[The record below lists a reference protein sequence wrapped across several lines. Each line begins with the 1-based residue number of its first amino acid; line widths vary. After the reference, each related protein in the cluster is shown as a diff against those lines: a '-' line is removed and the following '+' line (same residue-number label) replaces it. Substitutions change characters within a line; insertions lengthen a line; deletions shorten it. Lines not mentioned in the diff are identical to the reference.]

1 MNGLIVNFLVWT
13 LIVVGVTSLLLY
25 LSKKS
30 GDEEKKRAL
39 IPAVIVISTMGCI
52 MGWAVSRENLAVA
65 FAVLIAGALLLH
77 IYYSSLRRKGYIL
90 EDERTLRIEEISARR
105 TLQVFMITL
114 AFIVIY
120 LSIAQQR
127 NPALR
132 DAFILAEA
140 LLVAVML
147 FHMAFRAYYSRV
159 M

>member
-1 MNGLIVNFLVWT
+1 MNELIVNFLVWA
-13 LIVVGVTSLLLY
+13 LIVVGATSLLLY

-39 IPAVIVISTMGCI
+39 IPAVIVILTMGYI
-52 MGWAVSRENLAVA
+52 MGWAVSKGNLVAA
-65 FAVLIAGALLLH
+65 FAVLITGALLLH
-77 IYYSSLRRKGYIL
+77 IYYSSLRRKGYVL
-90 EDERTLRIEEISARR
+90 EDERTLRIEEVSSRR

-120 LSIAQQR
+120 LSIVQQR

-140 LLVAVML
+140 LLVTVMIL
-147 FHMAFRAYYSRV
+147 HIAFRAYYNRV

>member
-1 MNGLIVNFLVWT
+1 MNELIVNFLVWA
-13 LIVVGVTSLLLY
+13 LIVVGATSLLLY

-30 GDEEKKRAL
+30 GDEEKKRSL
-39 IPAVIVISTMGCI
+39 IPAVIVILTMGYI
-52 MGWAVSRENLAVA
+52 MGWAVSKGNLVAA
-65 FAVLIAGALLLH
+65 FAVLITGALLLH
-77 IYYSSLRRKGYIL
+77 IYYSSLRRKGYVL
-90 EDERTLRIEEISARR
+90 EDERTLRIEEVSSRR

-120 LSIAQQR
+120 LSIVQQR

-140 LLVAVML
+140 LLVTVMIL
-147 FHMAFRAYYSRV
+147 HIAFRAYYNRV

>member
-1 MNGLIVNFLVWT
+1 IALN
-13 LIVVGVTSLLLY
+13 LY
-25 LSKKS
+25 YAPLK
-30 GDEEKKRAL
+30 
-39 IPAVIVISTMGCI
+39 
-52 MGWAVSRENLAVA
+52 
-65 FAVLIAGALLLH
+65 
-77 IYYSSLRRKGYIL
+77 RKGYVL

-147 FHMAFRAYYSRV
+147 LHMAFRAYYSRV

>member
-1 MNGLIVNFLVWT
+1 MNELIVNFLVWA
-13 LIVVGVTSLLLY
+13 LIVVGATSLLLY

-30 GDEEKKRAL
+30 GDEEKKRSL
-39 IPAVIVISTMGCI
+39 IPAVIVILTMGYI
-52 MGWAVSRENLAVA
+52 MGWAVSKGNLVAA
-65 FAVLIAGALLLH
+65 FAVLITGALLLH
-77 IYYSSLRRKGYIL
+77 IYYSSLRRKGYVL
-90 EDERTLRIEEISARR
+90 EDERTLRIEEVSSGR

-120 LSIAQQR
+120 LSIVQQR

-140 LLVAVML
+140 LLVTVMIL
-147 FHMAFRAYYSRV
+147 HIAFRAYYNRV